1 MIVKQI
7 SEATQTQK
15 VKQIREKRRTVGE
28 QGNHKNLKNCGNL
41 KLKPSKIKSG
51 NEWIWTT
58 DQGLMSPLLY
68 H

>member
-1 MIVKQI
+1 MAVKQNFKANQAQIVKQNG
-7 SEATQTQK
+7 K
-15 VKQIREKRRTVGE
+15 KRRTVVE
-28 QGNHKNLKNCGNL
+28 KGNHKSLEKYADL
-41 KLKPSKIKSG
+41 KLNLSKKNSG

>member
-1 MIVKQI
+1 MAVKQIYKASQAQIVKQ
-7 SEATQTQK
+7 TG
-15 VKQIREKRRTVGE
+15 KQRRTVVE
-28 QGNHKNLKNCGNL
+28 KGNHKSLEKYGDL
-41 KLKPSKIKSG
+41 KLKSKIIKSG